1 MSTTKAVKLT
11 EETCGRN
18 CAVETTVGIIGG
30 KWKPVLLFHLMPG
43 AKRYSELQRLV
54 ADASDRM
61 LTRSLRELEADN
73 LVRREV
79 FAEVP
84 ARVEYTL
91 TTDGRTLFPILEAMN
106 VWGIERLNT

>member
-1 MSTTKAVKLT
+1 MHPLEDNKLATK
-11 EETCGRN
+11 TCDAN
-18 CAVETTVGIIGG
+18 CPVETTVALIGG
-30 KWKPVLLFHLMPG
+30 KWKPVLLFHLMSG

-54 ADASDRM
+54 PDASDRM

-73 LVRREV
+73 LVLREV

-91 TTDGRTLFPILEAMN
+91 TADGKTLFPILEAMST
-106 VWGIERLNT
+106 WGSSRLHA